1 MKFTEGFWV
10 RSERANASYAS
21 QGFYAK
27 KTAYGMQI
35 VAPERPVLNR
45 ADAMNIS
52 TITIDFIAY
61 AKNNILVKA
70 KHYEGYENG
79 EARFELRQEKVPF
92 EVTITEQEAVL
103 ETGDVTVRYDR
114 TNGFYRFEAD
124 GKILTDSG
132 LRNLGYVRYD
142 RKPASVLPEENYLA
156 EDYKPYMVAELS
168 LKAGERVY
176 GFGEQFTAF
185 VKNGQVINMFNEDG
199 GTASEVAYKNIP
211 FYMTNEGYGIF
222 VDHTTPVSFE
232 VASEKVEYVG
242 FSVPGEEIRYHL
254 IYGPSPKEIL
264 SRYTDMTGKPAL
276 PPAWSFGLWLTT
288 SFTTNYDEKTTSSF
302 IDGMAERNIP
312 LRVFHFDCY
321 WMKAFHWC
329 DLRRSVMWRKCCTGT
344 KPKRA

>member
-35 VAPERPVLNR
+35 VAPERQVLNR

-142 RKPASVLPEENYLA
+142 RKPA
-156 EDYKPYMVAELS
+156 
-168 LKAGERVY
+168 
-176 GFGEQFTAF
+176 
-185 VKNGQVINMFNEDG
+185 
-199 GTASEVAYKNIP
+199 
-211 FYMTNEGYGIF
+211 
-222 VDHTTPVSFE
+222 
-232 VASEKVEYVG
+232 
-242 FSVPGEEIRYHL
+242 
-254 IYGPSPKEIL
+254 
-264 SRYTDMTGKPAL
+264 
-276 PPAWSFGLWLTT
+276 
-288 SFTTNYDEKTTSSF
+288 
-302 IDGMAERNIP
+302 
-312 LRVFHFDCY
+312 
-321 WMKAFHWC
+321 
-329 DLRRSVMWRKCCTGT
+329 
-344 KPKRA
+344 

>member
-185 VKNGQVINMFNEDG
+185 VKNGQEKRHFHRHGVLD
-199 GTASEVAYKNIP
+199 
-211 FYMTNEGYGIF
+211 YG
-222 VDHTTPVSFE
+222 
-232 VASEKVEYVG
+232 
-242 FSVPGEEIRYHL
+242 
-254 IYGPSPKEIL
+254 
-264 SRYTDMTGKPAL
+264 
-276 PPAWSFGLWLTT
+276 
-288 SFTTNYDEKTTSSF
+288 
-302 IDGMAERNIP
+302 
-312 LRVFHFDCY
+312 
-321 WMKAFHWC
+321 
-329 DLRRSVMWRKCCTGT
+329 
-344 KPKRA
+344 